1 MKLNKLLLLTL
12 IDKAKSLLIFG
23 QIIFKSATVR
33 IRPSKQNCCSE
44 FAYIYG
50 KWWFC
55 NFFFEIS
62 SLARSTHTAVIWREK
77 FENYFHFHFYCHRS
91 SGRSAGWKFSRKSS
105 MFNINL
111 HLFDIGI
118 HGQDTLHNTLYAL
131 QWTFNRTANEPLK
144 NP

>member
-1 MKLNKLLLLTL
+1 MHGKDIIITKSLIKFSKILLWL
-12 IDKAKSLLIFG
+12 IIKSLLIFG

-33 IRPSKQNCCSE
+33 VRPSKQNCCSE

-91 SGRSAGWKFSRKSS
+91 SGRSASWKFSKNCLRFYFIFEA
-105 MFNINL
+105 MVT
-111 HLFDIGI
+111 
-118 HGQDTLHNTLYAL
+118 GQDTQHNKGH
-131 QWTFNRTANEPLK
+131 F
-144 NP
+144 

>member
-1 MKLNKLLLLTL
+1 MHGKDIIITKSLSKILLWL
-12 IDKAKSLLIFG
+12 IIKSLLIFG

-33 IRPSKQNCCSE
+33 VRPSKQNCCSE

-91 SGRSAGWKFSRKSS
+91 SGRSAGCKFSRKLY
-105 MFNINL
+105 MF
-111 HLFDIGI
+111 LFDIRNYHPEQKHVSI
-118 HGQDTLHNTLYAL
+118 SDTPYY
-131 QWTFNRTANEPLK
+131 
-144 NP
+144 